1 MAANLPHEFNKFNKH
16 CKYLKYLLKE
26 TRKSLEEI
34 EKTGYFDNN
43 QLLRVKLSTDD
54 EEFVWKITEQPLGVV
69 ILGQNCWAKASVVNE
84 LFGQPLLPMLFPGQD
99 NEEKLLSWRM
109 VRFSYGS
116 QTQITL
122 ALANSYELVDHLVDQ
137 PLNTVPRANLE
148 VQVSKH
154 QNEDPDLSAVV
165 LQIHLRHALLRDDV
179 QVVVSPSNHN
189 NQFSHVYQKCCEGL
203 TPIIIYCFKEDTIT
217 EQELDDLIALRKIA
231 PKQPVFFVCSQ
242 PLPTCELTESE
253 QHARSALSSTRSQF
267 YQESELTPSKKGCS
281 VFQQLCGLGYLYSVP
296 IQSKRKRQKW
306 CSEPYEVESELVVN
320 VENFPSILLFTR
332 HMLQSL
338 LAKVSTL
345 LNESHNRCLR
355 MFILTAFDM
364 TRDMMMT
371 PKRLEYIRQ
380 REAELYTSLLTIAN
394 KKQEEIRQLIVST
407 VIGMRDELL
416 EEAAIHQFQ
425 GLCLSEKR
433 ESLSLR
439 EIQICTVEIQN
450 LVLNKLNSSVAAKLI
465 GSVDCLRDSFVGT
478 LERCLSSLEKAFCED
493 GESAQTSSA
502 LKQTLNA
509 AYQVRPKQ
517 NSLIT
522 VLSCHFFQLV
532 QTLFWKTP
540 PAVDVDWKR
549 KVAADMLDSLSDT
562 RLARSICAQFRDRL
576 KASHEQFLVSLQ
588 HLESLHSGRLQHTE
602 EQRLKVKKMHA
613 PKLARYALES
623 TSLRDL
629 ILYGMPQIGR
639 EIGRGQ
645 YGVVY
650 ASESWHGFAPCALKS
665 VVPPDEKHW
674 NDLAMEFFYTR
685 NIPEHDRIVQIRG
698 SVIDY
703 SYGGGNTP
711 AVLLIMERL
720 QRDLYSAI
728 RSGLDITTRLQI
740 ALDVV
745 QGIRF
750 LHSQGLVHRDIKL
763 KNVLLDK
770 KNRAKITDLG
780 FCKPEA
786 MMSGSIV
793 GTPIHMAPEL
803 FTGHYDNSVDVYAF
817 GILFW
822 YLRAGHVKLP
832 YIFEQC
838 QTKDQLWK
846 CVRKG
851 ARPERLPQF
860 DNESWQLIEECWSSD
875 PIKRPLLGNVESR
888 LMAIMDCHRSTST
901 ANGHQDSHRRSLSY
915 RRRHVARNYYAR

>member
-1 MAANLPHEFNKFNKH
+1 MRAHFQRTVTKGS
-16 CKYLKYLLKE
+16 CQLLK
-26 TRKSLEEI
+26 
-34 EKTGYFDNN
+34 
-43 QLLRVKLSTDD
+43 VKLSTQE
-54 EEFVWKITEQPLGVV
+54 EEFVRKITEQPLGLI

-99 NEEKLLSWRM
+99 YEEKYLSWRM
-109 VRFSYGS
+109 VRFSYSS

-137 PLNTVPRANLE
+137 PLNTVPTANLE
-148 VQVSKH
+148 M
-154 QNEDPDLSAVV
+154 QNEDLDINTVV

-179 QVVVSPSNHN
+179 HVVVSPSSHN
-189 NQFSHVYQKCCEGL
+189 IQFCQVYEKCCEGL
-203 TPIIIYCFKEDTIT
+203 TPVIIYCFKEDMLT
-217 EQELDDLIALRKIA
+217 EKELDDLITLKKIA
-231 PKQPVFFVCSQ
+231 PTHPVFFVCSQ

-253 QHARSALSSTRSQF
+253 QHARSVLLSTHSQF
-267 YQESELTPSKKGCS
+267 HKESRLASPKKGSS
-281 VFQQLCGLGYLYSVP
+281 VYQQLCGLGYLSSVVV
-296 IQSKRKRQKW
+296 QSKLKHRKW
-306 CSEPYEVESELVVN
+306 FSEPYEVESELVVN
-320 VENFPSILLFTR
+320 FENFPSILLFTR
-332 HMLQSL
+332 HVLQSL

-364 TRDMMMT
+364 TRDMTMT

-380 REAELYTSLLTIAN
+380 REAELYTSLLTITN
-394 KKQEEIRQLIVST
+394 KKQEEIRHLIVST
-407 VIGMRDELL
+407 IIGMRDELL
-416 EEAAIHQFQ
+416 EEAANHQFQ

-439 EIQICTVEIQN
+439 EIQICTMEIQN
-450 LVLNKLNSSVAAKLI
+450 LLLNKLKSSVAARLI

-478 LERCLSSLEKAFCED
+478 LERCLLSLEKSLSEG
-493 GESAQTSSA
+493 GEFSQTSSA
-502 LKQTLNA
+502 LKQTLTA
-509 AYQVRPKQ
+509 VYQVELTIETSASGLRVLLAKVKQ
-517 NSLIT
+517 W
-522 VLSCHFFQLV
+522 V

-540 PAVDVDWKR
+540 LTVDVDWKR

-562 RLARSICAQFRDRL
+562 HLTRSICVQFRDRL
-576 KASHEQFLVSLQ
+576 KDSHEQFLSSLQ
-588 HLESLHSGRLQHTE
+588 HLESLHLGRLQHTE

-623 TSLRDL
+623 MSLKDL
-629 ILYGMPQIGR
+629 ILYGMPQLGR

-650 ASESWHGFAPCALKS
+650 SCESWRGFSPCALKS

-685 NIPEHDRIVQIRG
+685 SIPEHDHIVQIRG

-703 SYGGGNTP
+703 SYGGGNSP
-711 AVLLIMERL
+711 AVFLIMERL

-728 RSGLDITTRLQI
+728 KSGLDITTRLQI

-832 YIFEQC
+832 FVFEQC

-875 PIKRPLLGNVESR
+875 PVKRPLLGNVESR
-888 LMAIMDCHRSTST
+888 LVAIMDCYRSTSS
-901 ANGHQDSHRRSLSY
+901 ANGHQDGHRRSTSY
-915 RRRHVARNYYAR
+915 RRRHIARNFHAR